1 MAELLDQQEIGPS
14 DSLAEAL
21 ADPLGE
27 MLSDLLEIAG
37 DSPDVGNLEMMSP
50 PEDAESFACAGGPVE
65 VDVGLAPPEIAE
77 IDDVGGVTMAYPWE
91 DPEPPDAGMAPI
103 VCAADV
109 EESGVQPDTSPLDFA
124 PPAPVTE
131 PVAAEPIDVLPVPA
145 IPASNLVTEPVAAK
159 PIDVSPLEPL
169 PAVAAAEA
177 APVHAL
183 APAPSEPAGEEEPA
197 ASIEPADSNA
207 LDALVSTIDYE
218 TGWTSSGE
226 FDLEEEAPSKVR
238 VLQNCIVFLLGAT
251 RYGIPIRNV
260 LEMDAM
266 PRITVVPNVPAF
278 VRGVTNLRGEIVAV
292 LDLRTL
298 LGLDRADSGERGRIL
313 IVRTSDQQT
322 AALAVDEVRGTTELS
337 LADLVQPASPIHGK
351 VSSVLLGVGDHQK
364 QVLNVLD
371 VDKLFGTPE
380 LRQLAM
386 N

>member
-1 MAELLDQQEIGPS
+1 MAAPGPPEVSESMAELLDQQEIGTF
-14 DSLAEAL
+14 DCLAEAL

-27 MLSDLLEIAG
+27 MLSDLLGIAG
-37 DSPDVGNLEMMSP
+37 DSPDAGNLETMSP
-50 PEDAESFACAGGPVE
+50 ATEPEDAVLFACAGGPVE
-65 VDVGLAPPEIAE
+65 VDVGLAPPPEIAE

-91 DPEPPDAGMAPI
+91 DPEPPAAGLAESPI
-103 VCAADV
+103 VCVTDV
-109 EESGVQPDTSPLDFA
+109 EESVVQPDTSPLDFA
-124 PPAPVTE
+124 PQAPVAE
-131 PVAAEPIDVLPVPA
+131 PVAAEPIDVPLP
-145 IPASNLVTEPVAAK
+145 EPL
-159 PIDVSPLEPL
+159 PEPL

-177 APVHAL
+177 APVEAL
-183 APAPSEPAGEEEPA
+183 EPAPPESAREEEAAVFAEPAT
-197 ASIEPADSNA
+197 SNA
-207 LDALVSTIDYE
+207 LDALVSAIDYE

-238 VLQNCIVFLLGAT
+238 DLQNCIVFLLGAT

-260 LEMDAM
+260 LEMDAV

-298 LGLDRADSGERGRIL
+298 LGLDRADSPERGRIL
-313 IVRTSDQQT
+313 IVRTTDQQT

-380 LRQLAM
+380 IRQLAM